1 MPGTPSLREA
11 VKPEEKQPVAW
22 CLGAAT
28 AFCRIKG
35 QAEPV
40 GKTGPFRARVIGAP
54 VASQAQLPCEALG
67 VGLQRSG
74 TPLSSPPPPPPP
86 SCFHLLHGFRRWG
99 G

>member
-1 MPGTPSLREA
+1 MPGTPSLGEA

-54 VASQAQLPCEALG
+54 VASQARLPCEALG
-67 VGLQRSG
+67 VG
-74 TPLSSPPPPPPP
+74 PPP
-86 SCFHLLHGFRRWG
+86 SLAPTPSQLLPLTPWV
-99 G
+99 